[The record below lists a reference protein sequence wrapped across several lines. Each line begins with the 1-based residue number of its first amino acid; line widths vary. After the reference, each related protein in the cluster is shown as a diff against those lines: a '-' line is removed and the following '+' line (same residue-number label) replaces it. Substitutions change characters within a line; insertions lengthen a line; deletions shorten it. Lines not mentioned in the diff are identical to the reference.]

1 MESYGIPWDPI
12 AFYGISIYSMGFYG
26 IPENS
31 IESNGII
38 TKCSFRVVDW
48 RFCVGSRDPVSP
60 KHDSVLE
67 CELPGA
73 AGRCWALLAGCW
85 ALLAAADS
93 APWNQE
99 CVTESVIPRRHMAF
113 LA

>member
-1 MESYGIPWDPI
+1 M
-12 AFYGISIYSMGFYG
+12 
-26 IPENS
+26 
-31 IESNGII
+31 
-38 TKCSFRVVDW
+38 KCSFRVVDW
-48 RFCVGSRDPVSP
+48 RFCVGYRDPVSP
-60 KHDSVLE
+60 KHASVLE

-73 AGRCWALLAGCW
+73 AGRCWALLAGCWALLAGCW

-99 CVTESVIPRRHMAF
+99 CVTEPVIPRRHMAF